1 MCSPCKHSFKKSPP
15 DHFFQF
21 VSPDSILQ
29 SCFCQTSCQFYK
41 DCQKKM
47 LINLELLR
55 DVRIMCI
62 LCVNSVPKRE
72 HYNNIKHVRLSI
84 IQICSNII
92 LFKDFWI
99 SINKTCRFKD
109 LHTSFTMYCFHFN
122 ILQTICIY
130 LIRLLFWSFR
140 MCIKYN

>member
-1 MCSPCKHSFKKSPP
+1 MQTQLQEKSSRSLLPICFP
-15 DHFFQF
+15 WFHPTELLLSDKLP
-21 VSPDSILQ
+21 VLQ
-29 SCFCQTSCQFYK
+29 RLSE
-41 DCQKKM
+41 KM